1 MFSDRDDAASGFT
14 STTEATTTRAV
25 DNHHDGN
32 PLRQAFLGTLSASS
46 TFSTCYLTL
55 EFPHNSDIFYNFLHI
70 GPCIL
75 VHEDVTFV
83 F

>member
-32 PLRQAFLGTLSASS
+32 PLRQAFLGTLSASL
-46 TFSTCYLTL
+46 TFSTCCTL
-55 EFPHNSDIFYNFLHI
+55 HLSFHNSDIFYNFLHI